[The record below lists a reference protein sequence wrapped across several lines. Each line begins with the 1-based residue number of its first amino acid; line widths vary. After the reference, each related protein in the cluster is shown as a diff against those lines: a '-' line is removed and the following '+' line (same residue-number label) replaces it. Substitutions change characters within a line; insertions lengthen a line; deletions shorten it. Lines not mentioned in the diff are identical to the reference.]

1 MAATKSKPKPAAATA
16 AKGKGKAST
25 AVATTKKP
33 AAKAS
38 EAAAAKPTKPTTVF
52 EVGALVKF
60 GGYKSNM
67 DADEVVFTEGDTLYI
82 VEVEDDPES
91 GILYGA
97 VNAKDIAAYEA
108 DPDAVQGG
116 QVSPAEVTE
125 LKGSALEKAQDTFMP
140 VVVIGKLGELLEE
153 HDGNPIEVA
162 IALNRGIQEN
172 YFWMGGALAQVLQ
185 TGAYLKENGGEYTGD
200 EAFNDFCQAEFQFKA
215 SKGRALAR
223 IYKTFS
229 GIEGFD
235 ASKLAS
241 LDWSKVSIAERF
253 VTPENVDDVLE
264 VAETATQRE
273 LGVILKEKFV
283 HAETGKTA
291 SGRGASRGPSIVK
304 KTLGFKLD
312 DDAAETVELVM
323 QQCMKQHGLATPADA
338 LERICVEWADAHV
351 EADAAKK
358 RIASKAAKAAKARE
372 AATKPAAEAKPAA
385 KPAAA
390 KPAAKP
396 APKKK

>member
-1 MAATKSKPKPAAATA
+1 MATATKSKPKPAATTA
-16 AKGKGKAST
+16 AKGKAKAAT
-25 AVATTKKP
+25 AGKKP

-38 EAAAAKPTKPTTVF
+38 EAAAAKPGKPSVIF
-52 EVGALVKF
+52 ETGTLVKF
-60 GGYKSNM
+60 SGYKSNM
-67 DADEVVFTEGDTLYI
+67 DADDVVFTADDILYI

-97 VNAKDIAAYEA
+97 INAKDINAYEE
-108 DPDAVQGG
+108 DPDSVQGG
-116 QVSPAEVTE
+116 QVSPAEVHE
-125 LKGSALEKAQDTFMP
+125 LKGTALEKAQDTFLP
-140 VVVIGKLGELLEE
+140 VVVMGRLGELLDEN
-153 HDGNPIEVA
+153 DGDPIEVA

-172 YFWMGGALAQVLQ
+172 YFWMGGALAQILQ
-185 TGAYLKENGGEYTGD
+185 TGVYLKENGGEYSGD

-235 ASKLAS
+235 AGKLAS

-253 VTPENVDDVLE
+253 VTNENVNEVLE

-283 HAETGKTA
+283 SADTGKTA
-291 SGRGASRGPSIVK
+291 SGRGASRGPQIVK
-304 KTLGFKLD
+304 KTIAFKLD
-312 DDAAETVELVM
+312 EDAAETVELVL
-323 QQCMKQHGLATPADA
+323 QQCMKQHGIQNPADA
-338 LERICVEWADAHV
+338 LERIMIEWADQHV

-358 RIASKAAKAAKARE
+358 RIASKAAKAAKAR
-372 AATKPAAEAKPAA
+372 A
-385 KPAAA
+385 AAA
-390 KPAAKP
+390 KPEPEAAPAAKAPAKAATKP